1 MTTRR
6 SPTSVGSRSSS
17 LDDRGFRPQPGS
29 RASGTPHRGLL
40 APERTPS
47 ENAFM
52 TTSTV
57 FTMVLIIGFVWG
69 GFSFALFT
77 AVRKEAEKGDSVA

>member
-1 MTTRR
+1 
-6 SPTSVGSRSSS
+6 
-17 LDDRGFRPQPGS
+17 
-29 RASGTPHRGLL
+29 
-40 APERTPS
+40 
-47 ENAFM
+47 M